1 MDERYGSGVVG
12 FLGTWTQDLKGPW
25 RNAGGQT
32 RDLLAGR
39 GGGVS
44 WKTKAGLGI
53 DVSERNG
60 LQIGLFLK
68 PGMTHSFKEN
78 FLRSDIYWARKKHR
92 DE

>member
-1 MDERYGSGVVG
+1 M
-12 FLGTWTQDLKGPW
+12 PW
-25 RNAGGQT
+25 GQQQSDPGAAEAPLEVAG
-32 RDLLAGR
+32 

-60 LQIGLFLK
+60 LQIWLFLK